1 VIKKKGVWVSADNRR
16 LWIFKT
22 LESLG
27 RLDKI
32 TVKVTKYIYCIKGVV
47 KRDVTIR
54 GDPGGRIYRKLKVGN
69 IVIF

>member
-1 VIKKKGVWVSADNRR
+1 VWVSADNRR

-32 TVKVTKYIYCIKGVV
+32 TVKVTKCIDRIKGVV
-47 KRDVTIR
+47 KRDATIR
-54 GDPGGRIYRKLKVGN
+54 GDPGGRVYRELKVGN
-69 IVIF
+69 IIIF